1 MKALSMGLKKKYN
14 KFTFYALIE
23 PSQKGQT
30 DSLEGL
36 FEKDVKP
43 AWKIALFYNFFLD
56 KTVDLCYNT
65 KRAKGNACGACF

>member
-14 KFTFYALIE
+14 KFTFYIRMLSF
-23 PSQKGQT
+23 PNGQMLPLKGKINR
-30 DSLEGL
+30 E
-36 FEKDVKP
+36 VKP
-43 AWKIALFYNFFLD
+43 AGNVYGFYNFTLD